1 MKYSKDEA
9 VSEIM
14 KRSKKIKQRVRRIEN
29 AIISFCGVLCM
40 VSVLG
45 LGILSYKNGG
55 FDIESTAYGS
65 FLIPGVAGGYVLA
78 AVIAFVL
85 GVTVTLIILWRRHKN
100 SKNGI
105 EPEDEK

>member
-100 SKNGI
+100 SKNGND
-105 EPEDEK
+105 PEDEK

>member
-14 KRSKKIKQRVRRIEN
+14 KRSKKLKQRVRRIEN
-29 AIISFCGVLCM
+29 AVISFCGALCLL
-40 VSVLG
+40 SVLG

-55 FDIESTAYGS
+55 FDVESSAYGS
-65 FLIPGVAGGYVLA
+65 FLVPGVAGGYVLA

-85 GVTVTLIILWRRHKN
+85 GVTVNLIILWRRRKN
-100 SKNGI
+100 SQNSN
-105 EPEDEK
+105 EPEGEK

>member
-14 KRSKKIKQRVRRIEN
+14 KRSKKIKQRVRRTEN

-100 SKNGI
+100 SKSGND
-105 EPEDEK
+105 PEDEK

>member
-14 KRSKKIKQRVRRIEN
+14 KRSKKIKQRVRRLEN

-100 SKNGI
+100 SKSGTD
-105 EPEDEK
+105 PEDEK